1 MDATTV
7 GVDLAKNVFVAC
19 VADCAGRIVERREFN
34 RAGFLTWLG
43 TLPAGTVIGMEA
55 CGSAHHWGRT
65 AERLGL
71 APRLMA
77 AEFVRPYRKRQSV
90 KNDRADAE
98 AILVALL
105 SPGMRFIP
113 VKTEAQQ
120 QRLAWHSLRVG
131 WVEERTALLNRVR
144 GLLAEFGL
152 IVDPGPKHLRA
163 LLVER
168 EFDTALSPALREQTQ
183 LANEW
188 LT

>member
-19 VADCAGRIVERREFN
+19 VADCTGRIVERREVN
-34 RAGFLTWLG
+34 RASFLSWLG

-65 AERLGL
+65 AQRLGL

-131 WVEERTALLNRVR
+131 WVKERSSDLKSV
-144 GLLAEFGL
+144 
-152 IVDPGPKHLRA
+152 V
-163 LLVER
+163 
-168 EFDTALSPALREQTQ
+168 
-183 LANEW
+183 
-188 LT
+188 